1 MVAYCFSSA
10 HRSPRAGIMLYQL
23 IGKLD
28 EQRSFADYMS
38 ASKEISARE
47 TYLQN
52 LNSIISIL
60 PGRARIERI
69 DE

>member
-10 HRSPRAGIMLYQL
+10 HAAPLAAGIMLYQL

-38 ASKEISARE
+38 ASKEISAAE

-60 PGRARIERI
+60 PGTSAN
-69 DE
+69 

>member
-10 HRSPRAGIMLYQL
+10 HVAPRAGIMLYQL

-38 ASKEISARE
+38 ASKEISAERHICK
-47 TYLQN
+47 N

-60 PGRARIERI
+60 PGTSAN
-69 DE
+69 